1 MSMKIQNIVLVHGY
15 FLDGSAWRKV
25 IPLLAEDGFNAV
37 AVQLTLSSLPEDV
50 SIVRRAVEMQ
60 DGPVMLVGQSY
71 GGAVVTE
78 AGNHEKVA
86 ALIYVAG
93 ASPDSGQSV
102 DDWWSG
108 YATAAVVDE
117 LRPWGDTHM
126 TLSREG
132 VRNYLGQD
140 LPTEEADIVY
150 ATQGPLGNATTLE
163 KISHAA
169 WRTKPSW
176 YVVTTLDHTVPPAI
190 QQDSAERMGAEV
202 LVIQA
207 SHLPMLSQPEAV
219 VRFIVNAAAS
229 FD

>member
-1 MSMKIQNIVLVHGY
+1 MKVRNIILVHGY
-15 FLDGSAWRKV
+15 FLDGSAWRKA
-25 IPLLAEDGFNAV
+25 IPLLVENGYHAV
-37 AVQLTLSSLPEDV
+37 AVQLTLNSLPDDV

-60 DGPVMLVGQSY
+60 DGPVILVGQSY
-71 GGAVVTE
+71 GGAVITE
-78 AGNHEKVA
+78 AGNHEQVA
-86 ALIYVAG
+86 ALVYVAG

-117 LRPWGDTHM
+117 LRPWGDTHL
-126 TLSREG
+126 TLSLEG

-140 LPTEEADIVY
+140 LPTDEADSVY
-150 ATQGPLGNATTLE
+150 ATQGPLGKATTLE

-219 VRFIVNAAAS
+219 VRFIANAAAS